1 MIKPYQVLPP
11 TAPVPAPDDVL
22 EMVVREGAR
31 KMLQAMLE
39 VEIDDFLGR
48 RRYQRTGEYR
58 GYRNGHLPKRTIG
71 VGMGAV
77 EVSLP
82 RVSDVPPEVSPDG
95 FHSEI
100 VSRYQRR
107 SRTQARLMAR
117 LYLEGLASGDFEPVF
132 RALVGET
139 AALSP
144 SSILKLKADW
154 QQEYESW
161 KKRPLRGRYVYLYA
175 DGLYLKAGGDQDKT
189 AVLVVLGVDEQGH
202 KELLA
207 MEQGYRE
214 SVTAWSEV
222 LRSLKERGLVE
233 APLLAIGDGALGL
246 WAALDEIFPA
256 TRHQRCWNHRT
267 LNVLD
272 KLPKRFQPEVRKT
285 LHALA
290 EAPTRQECERRR
302 DVLYARLRGLG
313 QTPAAACL
321 ERDWEDFVTLYDFPE
336 EHWVHLRTS
345 NPIESI
351 FSGVRLRTNASKR
364 LRVRENALYLVFKLV
379 LRLSLNW
386 RGFNAPNQLRLLLD
400 GHQFRDGQLVLE
412 DARTATLARA
422 VGA

>member
-1 MIKPYQVLPP
+1 
-11 TAPVPAPDDVL
+11 
-22 EMVVREGAR
+22 
-31 KMLQAMLE
+31 
-39 VEIDDFLGR
+39 
-48 RRYQRTGEYR
+48 
-58 GYRNGHLPKRTIG
+58 
-71 VGMGAV
+71 MGAV

-82 RVSDVPPEVSPDG
+82 RVSDVPPEVSSDG

-100 VSRYQRR
+100 VNRYQRR

-117 LYLEGLASGDFEPVF
+117 LYLEGLSSGDFEPVF

-144 SSILKLKADW
+144 NSILKLKADW

-175 DGLYLKAGGDQDKT
+175 DGVYLKAGTGRDKT
-189 AVLVVLGVDEQGH
+189 AMLVVLGVDEQGH

-207 MEQGYRE
+207 MDEGYRE
-214 SVTAWSEV
+214 STESWSAV
-222 LRSLKERGLVE
+222 LRSLRERGLTE

-246 WAALDEIFPA
+246 WAALDEVFPT

-272 KLPKRFQPEVRKT
+272 KLPKRLQPEARKK

-290 EAPTRQECERRR
+290 QAPTRQECERRR
-302 DVLYARLRGLG
+302 DVLCTWFRDQR
-313 QTPAAACL
+313 QEPAAACL
-321 ERDWEDFVTLYDFPE
+321 ERDWEDFVTVYDFPE

-351 FSGVRLRTNASKR
+351 FSGVRLRTNAAKR
-364 LRVRENALYLVFKLV
+364 LQVRENALYLVFKLV

-386 RGFNAPNQLRLLLD
+386 RGIGAPNQLRLLLD
-400 GHQFRDGQLVLE
+400 GHQFRDGQLVLQ
-412 DARTATLARA
+412 DDGAAALAPA